1 MAPRSEAGSDERWSL
16 DMNDLL
22 TIRQEL
28 LAFLEARTG
37 SRELAEDTLQAAF
50 VRCIEK
56 RATLRRNESIVPWF
70 YALLVNVLLDTMR
83 RRAVEARGLET
94 ISREYD
100 VHLRSPADLERQ
112 TCLCILRLVE
122 TLKPEYQRALRAID
136 IDGGA
141 LVDLARREGISVSNA
156 GVRVHRARRALA
168 RRVRAV
174 CGPCA
179 DRKCVDCTCTHR
191 DSGRPLPAQGE
202 HGADR
207 SS

>member
-22 TIRQEL
+22 PIRKEL

-37 SRELAEDTLQAAF
+37 SRELAEDILQAAF

-70 YALLVNVLLDTMR
+70 YKLLVNVLADTMR
-83 RRAVEARGLET
+83 RRAVGARGREAMA
-94 ISREYD
+94 REYD
-100 VHLRSPADLERQ
+100 VHQTSPADLEHQ
-112 TCLCILRLVE
+112 SCLCILRMLE
-122 TLKPEYQRALRAID
+122 TLKPEHQRALRAVD

-141 LVDLARREGISVSNA
+141 LADLARQESISVGNA
-156 GVRVHRARRALA
+156 AVRVHRARRALA

-179 DRKCVDCTCTHR
+179 ERKCVDCTCTPGGQ
-191 DSGRPLPAQGE
+191 GRSVLEQGR
-202 HGADR
+202 GADR